1 MDTRLKTMEKEF
13 NQHLQ
18 EVVNNL
24 HEAYASR
31 IAQGTAREVEMEIE
45 IKRLQKTIET
55 LQSFVQQ
62 QQQQQEQN
70 KEADLTKEASK

>member
-1 MDTRLKTMEKEF
+1 MDNRLQTMEKEF

-24 HEAYASR
+24 HEAYANR

-62 QQQQQEQN
+62 QQQN

>member
-31 IAQGTAREVEMEIE
+31 IAQGAAREVEMEIE